1 MKIHLALWGR
11 THLESAGAGTYATKR
26 TPLLTDYVNTTL
38 ARLCDDV
45 GLKRKK
51 GSHKRESREAVAGL
65 LRLLTSLELICV
77 YKPPENVPPEV
88 IRGAVWRRGVLPA
101 EAGRRSSEVPQAFSY
116 APGYYFRHP
125 VWRAHNK
132 YVALVHAG
140 LLRMSCRNDHRWA
153 VMAGA
158 YLSVLA
164 RANRYKAT
172 ALRMRTV
179 AERTGLWAVY
189 GKDKGAVEDQL
200 GALSVSCARPASS
213 KT

>member
-1 MKIHLALWGR
+1 
-11 THLESAGAGTYATKR
+11 
-26 TPLLTDYVNTTL
+26 
-38 ARLCDDV
+38 
-45 GLKRKK
+45 
-51 GSHKRESREAVAGL
+51 
-65 LRLLTSLELICV
+65 
-77 YKPPENVPPEV
+77 
-88 IRGAVWRRGVLPA
+88 
-101 EAGRRSSEVPQAFSY
+101 
-116 APGYYFRHP
+116 
-125 VWRAHNK
+125 
-132 YVALVHAG
+132 
-140 LLRMSCRNDHRWA
+140 
-153 VMAGA
+153 MAGA